1 MYIKNIYF
9 ICKKISV
16 ISVQTEILYQELNRT
31 EIIFGS
37 IWKTE
42 LTEILEKMKPNRTEP
57 KLYSSVRFYGFDS
70 ILLTPSH

>member
-16 ISVQTEILYQELNRT
+16 ILVQTEILYQEPNRT

-37 IWKTE
+37 IRKTE
-42 LTEILEKMKPNRTEP
+42 LTEILEKMKPNRTEIVQF
-57 KLYSSVRFYGFDS
+57 SSVLRFRFDFAH
-70 ILLTPSH
+70 P